1 MIYCVSHRE
10 HGVIHQLLELS
21 PHCWPNPVDQG
32 VLDML
37 VNLLKA
43 NSSLDRRLPHQTANL
58 QGSVGEETNNNQH
71 LPSQKLTKQWKIL
84 NFWGIYKETSWSSS
98 QLCYFSNRMETPH

>member
-1 MIYCVSHRE
+1 MINCVSHRE

-21 PHCWPNPVDQG
+21 PHCWANPVDQG

-43 NSSLDRRLPHQTANL
+43 NSLLDRRLPHQTANL
-58 QGSVGEETNNNQH
+58 QSRVAEETNNNQH
-71 LPSQKLTKQWKIL
+71 LPSQKLT
-84 NFWGIYKETSWSSS
+84 
-98 QLCYFSNRMETPH
+98 